1 VIKFLHVHCRF
12 GMSLGS
18 QGKESVSCDMEKT
31 KDEEEQENKTLEE
44 KIRDASWHDRILW
57 DQREFNE
64 KNGKNKEKITKTLKR
79 KTKKGIRLMTVLY
92 HMAWALGLFSSL
104 CLLPLAQAV
113 HTDPVASMAETA
125 GRDRFSGPVWSNG
138 TLPSIF
144 TNFAEDTTCDFPLL
158 HATGPSQGPHGGAH
172 GSAMPWRCWLSYVDA
187 AAAAA
192 EAATAAAAN
201 ECCGSF
207 EALVGNQPC
216 NVSGTQSR
224 EDWPD
229 ILDKLEPSLTAPEN
243 SWFIVFGVWGLVV
256 VFALIQQN
264 LALRNLLGIEAWFIL
279 IGSCIGCLIL
289 STMLVEP
296 ISQFLLLLIWYLVG
310 SCLPVAPA
318 GNCMKGKKPSCA
330 DMLGLDIEWLGSLL
344 SVGCFCLAGSFK
356 EPVLQLMWIGL
367 MFTAANFL
375 PAAPVF
381 TLATHSLKGTKPKK
395 KRERTLGEIK
405 FQIKQWA
412 RQTAKAQRCVFSCRK
427 IQKRRFS
434 RTWHDQCELR
444 KTCFWIPSGTQRA
457 HAWPDACFIVPHFAP
472 DKTNVNLVTSP
483 SSGSQAQG
491 NNGWIR
497 DLRGGKGGSAATRR
511 RREQGKGHG
520 KNDLAGALSN
530 FLADW
535 TSNGNVPKQT
545 NHRQTHDM
553 SLARVLLDTLKQC
566 MNNGESNAEVAAT
579 IGKIL
584 NTHGNSDEHERPAL
598 SRHTIYR
605 NNTERLQTWDDE
617 DPGPPRKKLRA
628 QINDRKRTVTF
639 NDKDLPPPK
648 KGKGWGSQKPSQ
660 SSVLGFENNGQSL
673 SQTQKGPSCA
683 SHDNQHEWTAGSKL
697 CTLNQVQK
705 AFQDGSEL
713 PGNLLITRDNRVT
726 QQIKTLW
733 QAHGSKLAFTVA
745 EVLQSLPGETASGP
759 PMTVWWGKP
768 ALSRPKL
775 HKLKVVQMTDAPGPV
790 PKQGKRSPYHTKLLR
805 KWQRCES
812 CVLYFT
818 ARWSEALM
826 LRTHQRPFWRRWL
839 REHLAKLLR

>member
-1 VIKFLHVHCRF
+1 
-12 GMSLGS
+12 MSIGS

-207 EALVGNQPC
+207 EALVGNQSC
-216 NVSGTQSR
+216 NVSGTQST

-330 DMLGLDIEWLGSLL
+330 DMLGLDVEWLGSLL

-412 RQTAKAQRCVFSCRK
+412 RQTAKAQRCVFFMSK
-427 IQKRRFS
+427 NPETEIQ
-434 RTWHDQCELR
+434 
-444 KTCFWIPSGTQRA
+444 
-457 HAWPDACFIVPHFAP
+457 
-472 DKTNVNLVTSP
+472 
-483 SSGSQAQG
+483 
-491 NNGWIR
+491 
-497 DLRGGKGGSAATRR
+497 
-511 RREQGKGHG
+511 
-520 KNDLAGALSN
+520 
-530 FLADW
+530 
-535 TSNGNVPKQT
+535 
-545 NHRQTHDM
+545 
-553 SLARVLLDTLKQC
+553 
-566 MNNGESNAEVAAT
+566 
-579 IGKIL
+579 
-584 NTHGNSDEHERPAL
+584 
-598 SRHTIYR
+598 
-605 NNTERLQTWDDE
+605 
-617 DPGPPRKKLRA
+617 
-628 QINDRKRTVTF
+628 
-639 NDKDLPPPK
+639 
-648 KGKGWGSQKPSQ
+648 
-660 SSVLGFENNGQSL
+660 
-673 SQTQKGPSCA
+673 
-683 SHDNQHEWTAGSKL
+683 
-697 CTLNQVQK
+697 
-705 AFQDGSEL
+705 
-713 PGNLLITRDNRVT
+713 
-726 QQIKTLW
+726 
-733 QAHGSKLAFTVA
+733 
-745 EVLQSLPGETASGP
+745 
-759 PMTVWWGKP
+759 
-768 ALSRPKL
+768 
-775 HKLKVVQMTDAPGPV
+775 
-790 PKQGKRSPYHTKLLR
+790 
-805 KWQRCES
+805 
-812 CVLYFT
+812 
-818 ARWSEALM
+818 
-826 LRTHQRPFWRRWL
+826 
-839 REHLAKLLR
+839 